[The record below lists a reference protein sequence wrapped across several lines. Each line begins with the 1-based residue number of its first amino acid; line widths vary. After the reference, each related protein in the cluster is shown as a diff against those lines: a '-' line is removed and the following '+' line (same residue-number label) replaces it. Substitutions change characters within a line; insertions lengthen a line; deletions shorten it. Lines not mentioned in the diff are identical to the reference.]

1 MLKDSDDG
9 QMVDNFRPLLAL
21 NGRTVY
27 SSFNASTGAST
38 PTPTMITTVKAHA
51 TAVSMTAALFLLML
65 VAAFFMH

>member
-1 MLKDSDDG
+1 MLIDSDD
-9 QMVDNFRPLLAL
+9 QKMVDNFRPLLAL

-27 SSFNASTGAST
+27 SSFNAST